1 MRVSQSNEHVRVRVI
16 GGTHVVLIALDMD
29 ENERKD
35 LRGFAIKRGLKGQP
49 QEWLKGIKYFKDLVQ
64 SHEQGDEYSSRKHP
78 FQSFLWSDYQASPDT
93 EYDFT
98 TALRRSANA

>member
-78 FQSFLWSDYQASPDT
+78 FHLMVRLSGLSGYRVRFHYRP
-93 EYDFT
+93 
-98 TALRRSANA
+98 ALRRSANA